1 MQSIR
6 LLLAD
11 SQYLIRLGLKSLL
24 ARNKHIKIVGESS
37 NTEELLTKVHDLQPD
52 VVLMD
57 YKNSHHFNLEDI
69 KEIKTISPSSKM
81 LIISSDDDKNNIFK
95 VIEYGINSFLT
106 KECSEEEIMN
116 AIVATAKNEKFFCNK
131 ILDIILAKHLSKED
145 DDCAPTELTVRE
157 LEIVG
162 LIAEGHSTK
171 DIAEELCLST
181 HTVYTHRKNVM
192 RKLNVNSASELILYA
207 INTGLVRTS

>member
-1 MQSIR
+1 MQSVR

-11 SQYLIRLGLKSLL
+11 SQYLIRLGLKSLA
-24 ARNKHIKIVGESS
+24 ARNKRIKIVGESS
-37 NTEELLTKVHDLQPD
+37 NTEELLKKVHDLQPD

-57 YKNSHHFNLEDI
+57 YKNSHHFNLEDV
-69 KEIKTISPSSKM
+69 KEVKAISPSSKL
-81 LIISSDDDKNNIFK
+81 LIISSDDDKDNIFK
-95 VIEYGINSFLT
+95 VIEYGINSFVT

-131 ILDIILAKHLSKED
+131 VLDIILAKHLSKEE

-162 LIAEGHSTK
+162 MIAEGHSTK
-171 DIAEELCLST
+171 NIAEELCLST

-207 INTGLVRTS
+207 INSGIVRTS

>member
-37 NTEELLTKVHDLQPD
+37 NTEELLKKVHDLQPD

-69 KEIKTISPSSKM
+69 KEVKTISPSSKM

-171 DIAEELCLST
+171 DIAEELYLST

>member
-37 NTEELLTKVHDLQPD
+37 NTEELLKKVHDLQPD

-69 KEIKTISPSSKM
+69 KEVKTISPSSKM

-131 ILDIILAKHLSKED
+131 ILDIILAKHLSKDD

-162 LIAEGHSTK
+162 LITEGHSTK
-171 DIAEELCLST
+171 EIAEELCLST

>member
-37 NTEELLTKVHDLQPD
+37 NTEELLKKVHDLQPD

-69 KEIKTISPSSKM
+69 KEVKTISPSSKL

-106 KECSEEEIMN
+106 KECSEEEIIN

-131 ILDIILAKHLSKED
+131 ILDIILAKHLSKDD

>member
-1 MQSIR
+1 M
-6 LLLAD
+6 LLLPPP
-11 SQYLIRLGLKSLL
+11 K
-24 ARNKHIKIVGESS
+24 
-37 NTEELLTKVHDLQPD
+37 TK
-52 VVLMD
+52 
-57 YKNSHHFNLEDI
+57 N
-69 KEIKTISPSSKM
+69 
-81 LIISSDDDKNNIFK
+81 
-95 VIEYGINSFLT
+95 
-106 KECSEEEIMN
+106 
-116 AIVATAKNEKFFCNK
+116 FFCNK

>member
-37 NTEELLTKVHDLQPD
+37 NTEELLKKVHDLQPD

-57 YKNSHHFNLEDI
+57 YKNSNHFNLEDV
-69 KEIKTISPSSKM
+69 KEVKTISPSSKL
-81 LIISSDDDKNNIFK
+81 LIISSDDDKDNIFK
-95 VIEYGINSFLT
+95 VIEYGINSYLT

-131 ILDIILAKHLSKED
+131 VLDIILAKHLSKEED
-145 DDCAPTELTVRE
+145 ACAPTELTVRE

-162 LIAEGHSTK
+162 MIAEGHSTK

>member
-37 NTEELLTKVHDLQPD
+37 NTEELLKKVHDLQPD
-52 VVLMD
+52 VVLLD

-69 KEIKTISPSSKM
+69 KEVKTISPSSKL

-106 KECSEEEIMN
+106 KECSQEEIIN

-162 LIAEGHSTK
+162 LITEGHSTK

>member
-1 MQSIR
+1 MQKIR

-11 SQYLIRLGLKSLL
+11 SQYLIRLGLKSLV
-24 ARNKHIKIVGESS
+24 ARNRHIKIVGESS
-37 NTEELLTKVHDLQPD
+37 NTEELLKKVHDLQPD

-69 KEIKTISPSSKM
+69 KEVKTISPSSKL

>member
-37 NTEELLTKVHDLQPD
+37 NTEELLKKVHDLQPD

-69 KEIKTISPSSKM
+69 KEVKTISPSSKL

-192 RKLNVNSASELILYA
+192 RKLNVNSGSELILYA

>member
-37 NTEELLTKVHDLQPD
+37 NTEELLKKVHDLQPD

-69 KEIKTISPSSKM
+69 KEVKTISPSSKM

>member
-37 NTEELLTKVHDLQPD
+37 NTEELLKKVHDLQPD

-69 KEIKTISPSSKM
+69 KEVKTISPSSKM

-106 KECSEEEIMN
+106 KECSQEEIMN

-171 DIAEELCLST
+171 DIAEELYLST

>member
-37 NTEELLTKVHDLQPD
+37 NTEELLKKVHDLQPD

-69 KEIKTISPSSKM
+69 KEVKTISPSSKL

-106 KECSEEEIMN
+106 KECSQEEIIN

-162 LIAEGHSTK
+162 LITEGHSTK

>member
-11 SQYLIRLGLKSLL
+11 SQYLIRLGLKSLV
-24 ARNKHIKIVGESS
+24 ARNRHIKIVGESS
-37 NTEELLTKVHDLQPD
+37 NTEELLKKVHDLQPD

-57 YKNSHHFNLEDI
+57 YKNSHHFNLEDV
-69 KEIKTISPSSKM
+69 KEVKAISPSSKL
-81 LIISSDDDKNNIFK
+81 LIISSDDDKDNIFK
-95 VIEYGINSFLT
+95 VIEYGINSYLT

-131 ILDIILAKHLSKED
+131 VLDIILAKHLSKEE

-162 LIAEGHSTK
+162 MIAEGHSTK

>member
-37 NTEELLTKVHDLQPD
+37 NTEELLKKVHDLQPD

-69 KEIKTISPSSKM
+69 KEVKTISPSSKL

-106 KECSEEEIMN
+106 KECSEEEIIN

>member
-37 NTEELLTKVHDLQPD
+37 NTEELLKKVHDLQPD

-69 KEIKTISPSSKM
+69 KEIKTISPSSKL

-162 LIAEGHSTK
+162 LITEGHSTK

>member
-37 NTEELLTKVHDLQPD
+37 NTEELLKKVHDLQPD

-69 KEIKTISPSSKM
+69 KEVKTISPSSKL

-106 KECSEEEIMN
+106 KECSEEEIIN

-145 DDCAPTELTVRE
+145 DDCAPTEAHRTGTRNC
-157 LEIVG
+157 G
-162 LIAEGHSTK
+162 L
-171 DIAEELCLST
+171 D
-181 HTVYTHRKNVM
+181 R
-192 RKLNVNSASELILYA
+192 
-207 INTGLVRTS
+207 